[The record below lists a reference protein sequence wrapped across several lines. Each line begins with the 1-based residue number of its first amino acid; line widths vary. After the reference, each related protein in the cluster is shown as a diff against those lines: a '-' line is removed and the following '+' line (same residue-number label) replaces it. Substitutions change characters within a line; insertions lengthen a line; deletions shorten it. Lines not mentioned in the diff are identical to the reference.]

1 MQRRST
7 GQDVRFRLQRH
18 VNCTSPRAA
27 SGFVTA
33 SDGFRLSR
41 RQPCSSVH
49 LVAKGTLPPGN
60 VCFTRFQRLQLSV
73 SLPARCAPRAWARC
87 SFTSRTMR
95 SKKSLVLGSAP
106 CASAD
111 SVPRI
116 PHTIDVRRT
125 PLYQTPPTDPM
136 PHAASP
142 SATRYV
148 REGRSRL
155 DGNKKAES

>member
-49 LVAKGTLPPGN
+49 LVTKGTHPPGN

-95 SKKSLVLGSAP
+95 SKKSPVLGSAP

-116 PHTIDVRRT
+116 PHTLDVRRT
-125 PLYQTPPTDPM
+125 
-136 PHAASP
+136 HC
-142 SATRYV
+142 TRQHQLIPRSTSQV
-148 REGRSRL
+148 QVPQGR
-155 DGNKKAES
+155 KAES